1 MSVVRREAI
10 EYLCRSFMTREKENV
25 EFLRGDYEHLVR
37 PVISKLDLAG
47 MTNLEEAIVKVGAE
61 IFETRPAKMAYVC
74 TFLEFVCVIAKD
86 NSSISLEDVIRISA
100 NVIEKT
106 NFKIP
111 SPSFLRRLLRNAIS
125 LFNVFVDVLKY

>member
-10 EYLCRSFMTREKENV
+10 EYLCRCFMSRENENI

-37 PVISKLDLAG
+37 PVLSKLDLVG
-47 MTNLEEAIVKVGAE
+47 MANFEETVVNVGGQ

-74 TFLEFVCVIAKD
+74 AFLEFVCVIAKD
-86 NSSISLEDVIRISA
+86 NSSISLEDVIRIST

-106 NFKIP
+106 DFKIP
-111 SPSFLRRLLRNAIS
+111 SPSLLRRLLRNAIS
-125 LFNVFVDVLKY
+125 VFNIFVDVLKY